1 MTGGATLAVG
11 LETGP
16 GEVQDG
22 STFNRLALMVS
33 KKRL

>member
-1 MTGGATLAVG
+1 MKCSATLAVA

-22 STFNRLALMVS
+22 STSNSLALDGVEE
-33 KKRL
+33 